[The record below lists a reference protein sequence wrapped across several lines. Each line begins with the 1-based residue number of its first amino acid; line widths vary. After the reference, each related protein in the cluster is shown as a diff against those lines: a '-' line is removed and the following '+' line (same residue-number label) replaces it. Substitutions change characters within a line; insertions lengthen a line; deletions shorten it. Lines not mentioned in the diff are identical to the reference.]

1 MTVLTLFVH
10 YLWVV
15 LVFWFFGWAWLD
27 LYDLYHGSHKTN
39 YQFWQ
44 QEVNT
49 GICGITYPLIPRK
62 VHRHQTMGWLRRGT
76 QTCNYLSQSNERGN
90 RGNGDEWRARGQ
102 REGEQRLVLR
112 DLAVLT
118 PLIHWKKTKTM
129 TFHRD
134 RFPLVVFCL
143 IKN

>member
-1 MTVLTLFVH
+1 MKEEIEEMETSGEH
-10 YLWVV
+10 E
-15 LVFWFFGWAWLD
+15 G
-27 LYDLYHGSHKTN
+27 
-39 YQFWQ
+39 
-44 QEVNT
+44 
-49 GICGITYPLIPRK
+49 
-62 VHRHQTMGWLRRGT
+62 RG
-76 QTCNYLSQSNERGN
+76 
-90 RGNGDEWRARGQ
+90 